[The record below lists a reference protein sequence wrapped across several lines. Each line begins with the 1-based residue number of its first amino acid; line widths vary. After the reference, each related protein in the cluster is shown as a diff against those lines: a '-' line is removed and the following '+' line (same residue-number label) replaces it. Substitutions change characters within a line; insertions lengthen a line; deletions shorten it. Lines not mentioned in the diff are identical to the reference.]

1 MPRKAKVRWYMAC
14 AFLWE
19 GRAMLRAVS
28 PCTNMQLRPG
38 GGAVQ
43 AAILVPAQTRPSP
56 NSALQISPLGWGTT
70 GLPFSSLS
78 VNPWSAAMPDSI
90 HAPCPLCNLQ
100 CTAYLEDYGKWMHF
114 SCRCCREL
122 KVNKMVISKLRAES
136 IEVREQLSQQ
146 ARALGEGEYLHIAAT
161 DQGSLQP
168 RGQSAWTAEV
178 RTRPV

>member
-1 MPRKAKVRWYMAC
+1 
-14 AFLWE
+14 
-19 GRAMLRAVS
+19 
-28 PCTNMQLRPG
+28 
-38 GGAVQ
+38 
-43 AAILVPAQTRPSP
+43 
-56 NSALQISPLGWGTT
+56 
-70 GLPFSSLS
+70 
-78 VNPWSAAMPDSI
+78 MPDSI
-90 HAPCPLCNLQ
+90 RAPCPLCNLQ
-100 CTAYLEDYGKWMHF
+100 CTAFLEDYGKWMHF

-136 IEVREQLSQQ
+136 NDVREQLSQQ